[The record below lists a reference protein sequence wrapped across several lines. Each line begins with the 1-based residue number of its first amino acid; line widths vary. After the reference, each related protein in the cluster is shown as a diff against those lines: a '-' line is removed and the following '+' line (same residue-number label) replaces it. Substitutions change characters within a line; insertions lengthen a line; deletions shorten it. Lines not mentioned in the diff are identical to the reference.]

1 MVRESARRLL
11 TCCTLFLLAGGSSA
25 GTMYKYRGDNGEWIF
40 TDRKPAEEHNAETRE
55 LELSFIRPTFTVSSE
70 SVGANFEFTAHNDF
84 YAPIE
89 VRLEILEIVG
99 VEFPHPDDELRWV
112 IAPRSEQL
120 LLHLEFLQQAT
131 APHVRYRYDYLPGD
145 PAAQHRAENGYQVPF
160 SAAQSF
166 PVTQAY
172 PDTATHRSLDS
183 VRAVD
188 IAMPVG
194 TDIFAARGGVVFD
207 VASQNFR
214 SGLDAARDGPAANIV
229 RILHDDGTFGLYA
242 HLNWNSIRVKPGDR
256 VAAGQY
262 IADSG
267 NTGFSSGP
275 HLHFAVQRNSGLRIE
290 SLPIDFRASDGQLRA
305 PLSGAVLTGF
315 R

>member
-1 MVRESARRLL
+1 MGRDLSRRLL
-11 TCCTLFLLAGGSSA
+11 ACCLMLTLAGGSSA
-25 GTMYKYRGDNGEWIF
+25 GTMYKYRGENGEWIF
-40 TDRKPAEEHNAETRE
+40 TDRKPAEEHNAEVRQ
-55 LELSFIRPTFTVSSE
+55 LELSFIQPTFSVTSE
-70 SVGANFEFTAHNDF
+70 TVGANIEFTAHNDF

-112 IAPRSEQL
+112 IPPRSEQL
-120 LLHLEFLQQAT
+120 LLNLEFLQQAT
-131 APHVRYRYDYLPGD
+131 APHVRYRYHYLPGD
-145 PAAQHRAENGYQVPF
+145 PAAQHQAEDGYQVPF
-160 SAAQSF
+160 SSAQSF
-166 PVTQAY
+166 PVTQAF

-188 IAMPVG
+188 IAMPIG
-194 TDIFAARGGVVFD
+194 TDIFAARGGIVFD

-214 SGLDAARDGPAANIV
+214 GGLNAALDGPAANII
-229 RILHDDGTFGLYA
+229 RILHDDGTFSLYA
-242 HLNWNSIRVKPGDR
+242 HLNWNTIRVKPGDR
-256 VAAGQY
+256 VEAGQY

-275 HLHFAVQRNSGLRIE
+275 HLHFAVLRNTGFRIE
-290 SLPIDFRASDGQLRA
+290 SLPIDFRTRDGSLFA
-305 PLSGAVLTGF
+305 PNSGEVLTGF

>member
-1 MVRESARRLL
+1 LGRNSLRRLL
-11 TCCTLFLLAGGSSA
+11 ACSTLLLLAGGSSA
-25 GTMYKYRGDNGEWIF
+25 GTMYKYRGANGEWIF
-40 TDRKPAEEHNAETRE
+40 TDRKPGEEYDAEVRE
-55 LELSFIRPTFTVSSE
+55 LELSFNRPTFTVSSE
-70 SVGANFEFTAHNDF
+70 TVGANIEFTAHNDF
-84 YAPIE
+84 FAPIE

-131 APHVRYRYDYLPGD
+131 APHVRYRYHYLPGD
-145 PAAQHRAENGYQVPF
+145 PAAQHQAQNGYQVPF

-166 PVTQAY
+166 PVTQAF
-172 PDTATHRSLDS
+172 PDTMTHQSLDS

-188 IAMPVG
+188 IAMPIG
-194 TDIFAARGGVVFD
+194 TDVFAARGGVVFD

-242 HLNWNSIRVKPGDR
+242 HLNWNSIRVKPGDH
-256 VAAGQY
+256 VEAGQY

-290 SLPIDFRASDGQLRA
+290 SLPIDFRTADGRLLA
-305 PLSGAVLTGF
+305 PVSGAVLTGY